1 MKKANLFILIIVF
14 LLFTVSSTNGTKD
27 VGKKIDNPKEIT
39 IMLTDNDYDWVKERA
54 AFLLNCKR

>member
-1 MKKANLFILIIVF
+1 MKKDKLLILLIIP
-14 LLFTVSSTNGTKD
+14 LLLIVSCSNGTKD

-54 AFLLNCKR
+54 KFLLNFKR